1 MRNPNDL
8 NVIGHLEEL
17 RSRLI
22 RTAITFLAA
31 MAAAFIYVR
40 DIYQWLVRNL
50 DQKLVV
56 LGPSDV
62 IWVYLMITGVAAI
75 AVTLPAAAYQTW
87 KFLQPA
93 IPPNIQRSTL
103 WFIPGIS
110 LLFIIGLSFGYFI
123 LFPMVLHF
131 MNEMAKAD
139 FDTMYTAEKYFRFM
153 IHMTLPF
160 GLLFE
165 MPAAVMFLTKL
176 GILNPE
182 RLAKARKMAYFILLI
197 VGVTITPP
205 DILSDVIVIIPL
217 FLLYEI
223 SITISRVVYRKQLN
237 LQNAAS

>member
-8 NVIGHLEEL
+8 NVIGHMEEL

-75 AVTLPAAAYQTW
+75 AVTLPAAAYQIW

-93 IPPNIQRSTL
+93 IPPKY
-103 WFIPGIS
+103 PA
-110 LLFIIGLSFGYFI
+110 GL
-123 LFPMVLHF
+123 
-131 MNEMAKAD
+131 
-139 FDTMYTAEKYFRFM
+139 
-153 IHMTLPF
+153 
-160 GLLFE
+160 
-165 MPAAVMFLTKL
+165 
-176 GILNPE
+176 
-182 RLAKARKMAYFILLI
+182 
-197 VGVTITPP
+197 
-205 DILSDVIVIIPL
+205 
-217 FLLYEI
+217 
-223 SITISRVVYRKQLN
+223 
-237 LQNAAS
+237 